1 MNSLL
6 QLLDILTALLGRWL
20 KQERAREVQESY
32 DQNHSDPQGRFA
44 ARFGAASGQLP
55 DGAKPTGELPATH
68 SQADMEPR
76 Q

>member
-1 MNSLL
+1 MNGLL

-44 ARFGAASGQLP
+44 ARFGAASGQLS
-55 DGAKPTGELPATH
+55 DSSKPHSELPATH
-68 SQADMEPR
+68 TQADMEPR
-76 Q
+76 R

>member
-1 MNSLL
+1 MNGLL

-44 ARFGAASGQLP
+44 ARFGAASGQLS
-55 DGAKPTGELPATH
+55 DSSKPNSELPATH
-68 SQADMEPR
+68 TQADMEPR
-76 Q
+76 R

>member
-20 KQERAREVQESY
+20 KQERAREVQENY

-55 DGAKPTGELPATH
+55 DNTNPAGKLPATH
-68 SQADMEPR
+68 PQADMEPR

>member
-20 KQERAREVQESY
+20 KQESAREVQESH
-32 DQNHSDPQGRFA
+32 DKNHADPQGRFA
-44 ARFGAASGQLP
+44 ERFGAASGQLP
-55 DGAKPTGELPATH
+55 VDSEPASKLPATK

>member
-32 DQNHSDPQGRFA
+32 DKNHSDPQGRFA
-44 ARFGAASGQLP
+44 ERFGAASGQLS
-55 DGAKPTGELPATH
+55 DNAKPNSELPATH

>member
-20 KQERAREVQESY
+20 KRERAREVQESY

-44 ARFGAASGQLP
+44 DRFGAASGQLP
-55 DGAKPTGELPATH
+55 ESAKPTSELPTTH

>member
-44 ARFGAASGQLP
+44 DRFGAASGQLP
-55 DGAKPTGELPATH
+55 DSTKPTSELPTTH

>member
-20 KQERAREVQESY
+20 KQERAREVQESH
-32 DQNHSDPQGRFA
+32 DKNHADPQGRFA
-44 ARFGAASGQLP
+44 ERFGATSGQLP
-55 DGAKPTGELPATH
+55 VGSEPASKLPATK

>member
-20 KQERAREVQESY
+20 KQERAREAQESY

-55 DGAKPTGELPATH
+55 DGAKPTGELPATN

>member
-55 DGAKPTGELPATH
+55 DGAKPNGKLPATH